1 MVFEMIRDLLSE
13 CIGCEA
19 DRIRPATVILE
30 DLEADMQDLTS
41 VMMGLEEALPIAWDV
56 EDLSQLTTVADL
68 VRFVEE
74 QV

>member
-13 CIGCEA
+13 CIGCDA
-19 DRIRPATVILE
+19 DRIHLSTVILE
-30 DLEADMQDLTS
+30 DLEADTQDLTS

-56 EDLSQLTTVADL
+56 EDLDRITTVADL

-74 QV
+74 QM